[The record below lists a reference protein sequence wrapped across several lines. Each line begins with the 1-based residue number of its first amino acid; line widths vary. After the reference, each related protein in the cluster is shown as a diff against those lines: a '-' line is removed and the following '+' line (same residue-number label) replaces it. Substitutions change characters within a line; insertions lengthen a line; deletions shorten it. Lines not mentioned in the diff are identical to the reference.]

1 MKTVTT
7 LAATLFALGIAS
19 PRAQTALP
27 YGPPPAG
34 TTLSY
39 NGVDYV
45 FGGTHN
51 GLTRLTLRFAR
62 QSTRVTLHLRDLL
75 LTEFRRVGRQK
86 ATFQITLAQTL
97 WPLRPGGRY
106 RYSWRARIDG
116 RDDGGGR
123 GTLRVFSGFD
133 TLDAAGQRF
142 RVILIVK
149 DQTWT
154 NRRGDRFR
162 SRQNLF
168 YAPALGFWV
177 KEERFLFRN
186 GRALPPIVL
195 TLKAIRRPA
204 KN

>member
-1 MKTVTT
+1 LRIAV
-7 LAATLFALGIAS
+7 ALILLSAG
-19 PRAQTALP
+19 PVHAQTPLP
-27 YGPPPAG
+27 FRPPASG
-34 TTLSY
+34 TVLSY

-45 FGGTHN
+45 FGGTHK
-51 GLTRLTLRFAR
+51 GLTRLTLRFGR

-86 ATFQITLAQTL
+86 AAFQITVAQAL
-97 WPLRPGGRY
+97 WPLRLGASY

-116 RDDGGGR
+116 RNDGGGR
-123 GTLRVFSGFD
+123 GTLRVFSAFD
-133 TLDAAGQRF
+133 TLDAAGKRF
-142 RVILIVK
+142 QVVLIVK

-195 TLKAIRRPA
+195 ILKGIRRPA